1 MTVCVAVKVY
11 DCIVLAADSA
21 VTISG
26 NEGIRNVWQHGN
38 KVFHLHKRFP
48 IAAMTAGLGSFGP
61 ASVSQ
66 LAKDLR
72 ILLSS
77 NAPDGGLAGD
87 YTIRQAVD
95 TANNFFFGA
104 YSRHVPTPDKSHTF
118 DFWIGGYGAQG
129 AEGEIWKCGIQE
141 GAQQDPEL
149 VVNPKNPARV
159 IWGGQIVALYRLIW
173 GVDPFVLRAA
183 LSEYDLEE
191 SAISNLERKIA
202 QSGYAPLVDPAMPVQ
217 DAIDLAEFL
226 VFVAKRFSRFLP
238 GSNIVGGD
246 TDIAAITKH
255 EGFKWIKRKHYYPA
269 NLNIKGNDHAHN
281 IQ

>member
-38 KVFHLHKRFP
+38 KVFHLHNHLP
-48 IAAMTAGLGSFGP
+48 IAAMTAGMGSFGP

-77 NAPDGGLAGD
+77 SVRDGGLAGD
-87 YTIRQAVD
+87 YTIRQAID

-104 YSRHVPTPDKSHTF
+104 YSKHVPTPDKSHTF

-129 AEGEIWKCGIQE
+129 FEGEIWKCGIQE

-149 VVNPKNPARV
+149 VVNPKNPARAHATFLHACCFRTSTFNRTLQCGEPTSAR
-159 IWGGQIVALYRLIW
+159 WTLCGGT
-173 GVDPFVLRAA
+173 D
-183 LSEYDLEE
+183 
-191 SAISNLERKIA
+191 SA
-202 QSGYAPLVDPAMPVQ
+202 
-217 DAIDLAEFL
+217 
-226 VFVAKRFSRFLP
+226 FS
-238 GSNIVGGD
+238 
-246 TDIAAITKH
+246 
-255 EGFKWIKRKHYYPA
+255 
-269 NLNIKGNDHAHN
+269 
-281 IQ
+281 